1 MTKQGLFK
9 NAVNSDL
16 TPPAGYTYLSP
27 MGLTMSLSVP
37 TNLAYGANGKFFYKN
52 NVTGIITFDN
62 ATFGDPAPYA
72 DKAGFAQT
80 ALTDAD
86 KFLLPKV
93 VDPKLGSTPLGTPL
107 ATPPVNAP
115 ATKFGLY
122 IGIGVGVIALIGGI
136 VLYKKLKKK

>member
-16 TPPAGYTYLSP
+16 TAPAGYVYLCAN
-27 MGLTMSLSVP
+27 GLTMNFAVP

-52 NVTGIITFDN
+52 NVTGTITFDN

-80 ALTDAD
+80 SLTDAD
-86 KFLLPKV
+86 KLILPKV
-93 VDPKLGSTPLGTPL
+93 VDPKLGSTPPVTPLGTPP
-107 ATPPVNAP
+107 ANAP
-115 ATKFGLY
+115 ATKLGLY

-136 VLYKKLKKK
+136 VLYKKYKKK